1 MASEECLKN
10 DQTVKKLKPIP
21 LQKDISDGFTKNFA
35 LLSIGVKQSI
45 PDISHPCIKT
55 SRNDS
60 CHPERISP
68 SEFVTL
74 QRLRSNTLAC
84 RTSTTIKT
92 SRHNSTLFDDLIN
105 SDTAKKNKGKYGK
118 DEKNVGDVDV
128 ILSEKAITASPSR
141 FAAKNDGKQAEP
153 VLEKAKEPSV
163 EKSVVLLAR
172 GPVRN
177 LRNTVVGYAPYTS
190 RNSCVTEPQN
200 FDGNT
205 ENYNRGQYGFENP
218 MFSTVGPDPIQF
230 ASTSCSTPDTVQS
243 GLRCGPSDTLHQVS
257 LSLEQTISYPG
268 DVVDNTQ
275 LPEDLS
281 DFILKYSQEY
291 TTKVQSP
298 KSSISVRS
306 RNNSISDSSNQTNFD
321 SPLYRILVEDN
332 CVSPLSAK
340 SAPQCSPVLPRTAA
354 QIPVIFEEKNLAA
367 PEFLTNQSRREVTT
381 SRLAK
386 SRLRAL
392 ISDNEMVE
400 AWAWSCKCMQELEGS
415 LCYQDQDGDS
425 LLHIVILHM
434 DLPKIYALVEQM
446 LKAEDICTQ
455 RAFDLPNAI
464 FETPLY
470 LAVQKN
476 NSEVVAYLLEAGAN
490 PNHQTASSEQQT
502 SLHYAASNGMTEIVE
517 ILCASGKAD
526 INMPN
531 GMGQTP
537 LLCAVKKHGIRTRKT
552 EPCVDNSLTI
562 LCLLRYGANPMNTD
576 LCGNNI
582 LHYAVN
588 SLDADLIEMFKS
600 CVDEETITKLA
611 NKENICGET
620 PLERLRCESER
631 HDEELRSNVFIS
643 LLRCGA
649 TVKSR

>member
-10 DQTVKKLKPIP
+10 DQAVKKLKPIP
-21 LQKDISDGFTKNFA
+21 LQKDISDVFTSNFA
-35 LLSIGVKQSI
+35 LLSIGVKQSS
-45 PDISHPCIKT
+45 PDISHPCIKAST
-55 SRNDS
+55 NNSH
-60 CHPERISP
+60 HPERISP

-74 QRLRSNTLAC
+74 QRLRSNALAC

-105 SDTAKKNKGKYGK
+105 SDAAEKNKRKYEK
-118 DEKNVGDVDV
+118 DEKSVGDVEV
-128 ILSEKAITASPSR
+128 ILSEKAIAASPSR
-141 FAAKNDGKQAEP
+141 FAVKDDGKQTEP
-153 VLEKAKEPSV
+153 VLEKAKEPSF

-200 FDGNT
+200 FDRNT
-205 ENYNRGQYGFENP
+205 ENYNAVQCSFENSA
-218 MFSTVGPDPIQF
+218 FSTIGPDLIQF
-230 ASTSCSTPDTVQS
+230 ASTSCSTPTSSTPNTVQS
-243 GLRCGPSDTLHQVS
+243 GLGCGPSGTLHQVS

-291 TTKVQSP
+291 TTKVQSS
-298 KSSISVRS
+298 KSGISARS
-306 RNNSISDSSNQTNFD
+306 RNSSISDSNNQTNFD

-340 SAPQCSPVLPRTAA
+340 SAPQCSPVLPRTAT

-367 PEFLTNQSRREVTT
+367 PEFLTNQSRREMTT

-400 AWAWSCKCMQELEGS
+400 AWAWSCKCIQELEGA

-455 RAFDLPNAI
+455 RAFDLPNAT

-490 PNHQTASSEQQT
+490 PNHQTASSGQQT
-502 SLHYAASNGMTEIVE
+502 SLHYAASNGMIEIVE
-517 ILCASGKAD
+517 VISFVKDYAFIVILCASGKAD

-537 LLCAVKKHGIRTRKT
+537 LLCAVKEHGIRPRKT

-562 LCLLRYGANPMNTD
+562 LCLLKYGANPMNT
-576 LCGNNI
+576 
-582 LHYAVN
+582 
-588 SLDADLIEMFKS
+588 
-600 CVDEETITKLA
+600 
-611 NKENICGET
+611 
-620 PLERLRCESER
+620 
-631 HDEELRSNVFIS
+631 
-643 LLRCGA
+643 
-649 TVKSR
+649 